1 MRQRRLMA
9 FGLLAATLATLLVTT
24 NPAEAQP
31 GPATATATAAPARPA
46 HPEAT
51 RKVTLFTGDRVTVT
65 GGQLAVTPRP
75 GVHFL
80 RFRRDNADYVVPSD
94 ALPLLQADRL
104 DERLFNVT
112 GLLEFD
118 FDKLAYLPLVVSDA
132 TAVHGLAVQHELG
145 AV

>member
-1 MRQRRLMA
+1 MRRRRLMA

-24 NPAEAQP
+24 NPAEAHP
-31 GPATATATAAPARPA
+31 GPASPTAVPARPA

-51 RKVTLFTGDRVTVT
+51 RKVTLFTGDRVSVT
-65 GGQLAVTPRP
+65 GGQLAVTPRS

-80 RFRRDNADYVVPSD
+80 RFRRDNADYVIPSD

-118 FDKLAYLPLVVSDA
+118 FDKLSYLPLVVSDA
-132 TAVHGLAVQHELG
+132 TAVHGLAVQH
-145 AV
+145 